1 MRLIL
6 TFACASI
13 TLARTRPQL
22 LSSCQTGEDVEGVQR
37 WKWTKTTMA
46 RTPTRMMASPPGRRR
61 SKEPCKSH
69 AKESSTPPFRTAH
82 PRCLDGPKEVE
93 KTETFAVEQRGLGRD
108 VASLRA
114 AIGPTPLRTL
124 CGRSSWHVPQR
135 CMFSL
140 SLAGEEILL

>member
-1 MRLIL
+1 VEVDEDHHGKDANQDDGVPSWSAP
-6 TFACASI
+6 FEG
-13 TLARTRPQL
+13 TLY
-22 LSSCQTGEDVEGVQR
+22 S
-37 WKWTKTTMA
+37 
-46 RTPTRMMASPPGRRR
+46 
-61 SKEPCKSH
+61 KSH